1 MAFSYQSSRK
11 NSTNVSANELYYI
24 TRNVFKR
31 NKAFQQ
37 KGYTFNIRK
46 GNYISNPTSS
56 RYMQYEDDK
65 SYTANQSFEKF
76 FSTSAKNT
84 EIKQIQDFNKSKQRF
99 FYTRE
104 RTLSLA
110 NIDPEQYPYRQV
122 FPRSPEYNFG
132 KTQERINMFS
142 QNKLDD
148 ERRYNNFFMC
158 KTNFSK
164 TLGMQKMTPRPNFAF
179 QVNMQD
185 KIYDNS
191 YNAYQ
196 KIVFNTTDE
205 KCLFDHN
212 KQLQNKAGRNC
223 DLNDQKYPLRVQIDR
238 DSIERAERQI
248 SPYKKMNIPSF
259 NKQIGRDRPGS
270 SPYNICLLYTS
281 PSPRD
286 QA

>member
-205 KCLFDHN
+205 KCLF
-212 KQLQNKAGRNC
+212 
-223 DLNDQKYPLRVQIDR
+223 
-238 DSIERAERQI
+238 
-248 SPYKKMNIPSF
+248 
-259 NKQIGRDRPGS
+259 
-270 SPYNICLLYTS
+270 
-281 PSPRD
+281 
-286 QA
+286 